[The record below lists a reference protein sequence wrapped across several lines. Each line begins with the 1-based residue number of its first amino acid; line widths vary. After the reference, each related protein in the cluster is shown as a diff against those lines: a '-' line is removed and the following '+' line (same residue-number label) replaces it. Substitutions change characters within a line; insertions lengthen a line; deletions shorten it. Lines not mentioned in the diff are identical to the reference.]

1 MRAELS
7 KGAEVI
13 VFEWEED
20 DPDYKNSVQIERF
33 NLTFSSHHY
42 YKNMMGRESARAYW
56 DGLIRCGFRQGVSCV
71 RI

>member
-13 VFEWEED
+13 VFEWEEN

-42 YKNMMGRESARAYW
+42 YKNMMGLESARAYW
-56 DGLIRCGFRQGVSCV
+56 DNLVQCGFRQMVTCV